1 MRKALFILIGIA
13 IALSIHAQGIY
24 NNGAYIVSTA
34 NSYWVVAGGDFT
46 LTSESSAN
54 LSTMGN
60 LTISSTSSLTITPKS
75 YLTVS
80 GTLTNSNG
88 TNGLVI
94 QSTSEGTGSLIHF
107 TADVNAT
114 INRYITGNTNLSTT
128 TFHLVSVP
136 LTPATNS
143 TQNLFLYAYLY
154 DFNEASDAWHGLG
167 TPTVNGMDETRGFM
181 VYTPEASHT
190 YQFAGPMNAGTFSP
204 LVTYA
209 GIGKGNNLVPNPYP
223 SAIDWNAST
232 GWNKTGIA
240 NSVYIWPSGGTNYAA
255 YVLGAATNGGSNII
269 PAGQAFFVK
278 AIASPTFSMNDNVR
292 VHDASNA
299 FYKSSQAIT
308 DLLRIKAVSNQMRD
322 EAVIRFTDMATA
334 NADPDYDAWKL
345 TGSDG
350 APQLYTVAADNQMLA
365 INSLPYL
372 PTAYTVPLNFEQ
384 KSTASVSF
392 TFSNIE
398 NFNPNVSIHLQDLKT
413 SQTIDLRLQ
422 NTYTFS
428 HTESNDAK
436 RFKVIFGG
444 AIGIG
449 EPEAIL
455 NRMWISDN
463 MLYVN
468 APQYSGKEAQLNIYN
483 MTGQVIMKK
492 TFAVGE
498 LSSIDLSSIKSGAV
512 VARLSINGNVLSTK
526 GVLVQR

>member
-1 MRKALFILIGIA
+1 MRKALFILMGIGIA
-13 IALSIHAQGIY
+13 MALHAQGIY
-24 NNGAYIVSTA
+24 NSAAYIVSTGS
-34 NSYWVVAGGDFT
+34 SYWVVAGGDFT

-54 LSTMGN
+54 LATMGN
-60 LTISSTSSLTITPKS
+60 LTISPTSSLTITPKS

-94 QSTSEGTGSLIHF
+94 QSTSEGTGSLING
-107 TADVNAT
+107 TADVEAT

-154 DFNEASDAWHGLG
+154 DFDVAGDAWHGLDIS
-167 TPTVNGMDETRGFM
+167 TVNAMDETKGYM
-181 VYTPEASHT
+181 IYTPEASHT

-204 LVTYA
+204 LVTFA
-209 GIGKGNNLVPNPYP
+209 GVGNNLVPNPYP
-223 SAIDWNAST
+223 SAIDWDASS
-232 GWNKTGIA
+232 GWVKTGIA
-240 NSVYIWPSGGTNYAA
+240 NSVYIWPAGSNNYAA
-255 YVLGAATNGGSNII
+255 YVEGAATNGGSNII
-269 PAGQAFFVK
+269 PAGQAFFVR
-278 AIASPTFSMNDNVR
+278 ATASPTFTMNDNVR
-292 VHDASNA
+292 VHGGHN
-299 FYKSSQAIT
+299 FYKSDASIT
-308 DLLRIKAVSNQMRD
+308 DLLRITAVSNQMTD
-322 EAVIRFTDMATA
+322 ETVIRFTDVATA

-350 APQLYTVAADNQMLA
+350 APQLYTIAADNQMLA

-372 PTAYTVPLNFEQ
+372 PTAYTVPLGFEQ

-392 TFSNIE
+392 TFGNIQK
-398 NFNPNVSIHLQDLKT
+398 FDPNVSIHLQDLKT

-428 HTESNDAK
+428 HTVGNDSK

-444 AIGIG
+444 AIGIN
-449 EPEAIL
+449 EPEAEL

-468 APQYSGKEAQLNIYN
+468 APGYSGKEAQLNIYN

-492 TFAVGE
+492 TFALGG
-498 LSSIDLSSIKSGAV
+498 LSSIDLTSIKSGAV
-512 VARLSINGNVLSTK
+512 VARVTINGTLLTTK